1 MKQILVVSDSHCN
14 HDALMYLY
22 SLYPKAVAYL
32 HLGDSQESAS
42 YIYPFIT
49 IKGNNDYMISEEYR
63 IVNIEHLKI
72 YMIHGHQ
79 MYLNKDNMVAKANRY
94 GCNVFMY
101 GHTHVPF
108 YEFYNG
114 VHILNPGALNRPRSP
129 IGATYA
135 LINIDDNNNIS
146 FEIKQF

>member
-14 HDALMYLY
+14 HDVLLYLLSIYPNAL
-22 SLYPKAVAYL
+22 AYL

-49 IKGNNDYMISEEYR
+49 IKGNNDFLIKEEYR
-63 IVNIEHLKI
+63 IINVDCLKI

-79 MYLNKDNMVAKANRY
+79 IYRNKDSMVARAHKY
-94 GCNVFMY
+94 GCNVFLY

-108 YEFYNG
+108 YEYYDG
-114 VHILNPGALNRPRSP
+114 VHILNPGALNYPRTP
-129 IGATYA
+129 LGATYA
-135 LINIDDNNNIS
+135 LININKDNSIDV
-146 FEIKQF
+146 EIKQL